1 MERLPIHVSAHE
13 EKMMRIELRSACVTV
28 ACFLIFSG
36 GMLMNTH
43 ASAEDFYQIEVEDGV
58 SRLVFDSAYAT
69 GLFNAFKEFDT
80 TMFTRSSLL
89 YKDFKQYDEIE
100 LDVATKQDLKNFQVR
115 ISQGEGE
122 FQGLIKVYF
131 YPKDGPIERE
141 IQEKWRASG
150 RRGGGGSG
158 RRGGGSSLGR
168 SLTVYF
174 SPDNGEIVKAH
185 YSR

>member
-1 MERLPIHVSAHE
+1 
-13 EKMMRIELRSACVTV
+13 MRIELRSACVTV

-58 SRLVFDSAYAT
+58 SSLVFDSAYAT
-69 GLFNAFKEFDT
+69 GLFNAFKRFDEDT
-80 TMFTRSSLL
+80 FEGS
-89 YKDFKQYDEIE
+89 
-100 LDVATKQDLKNFQVR
+100 KQDLKNFQVR

-131 YPKDGPIERE
+131 APKDGPIERE
-141 IQEKWRASG
+141 MREKGMSM
-150 RRGGGGSG
+150 RGGGT
-158 RRGGGSSLGR
+158 SLGR